1 MGVGADLLQMQQ
13 IDLAVV
19 RERQSLS
26 EMPELR
32 ELAKKRTSRAKLKAE
47 AVKLMAQ
54 RKDVETELAELDE
67 EERVCTEGVAAAQ
80 ARPVDRSDYRQVQDL
95 QEELANFAK
104 RLDKAAFSRGEV
116 RERLAEARERE
127 DKLAAYIKRF
137 EDSIVADTRA
147 ARERAAGVQ
156 ARIDEM
162 LAERERLAR
171 RIPADVLATY
181 DAASKRFDGLAVEQ
195 LEGRVPSVCRTTLQ
209 PASLDVLQHGGEVSE
224 CPYCHRMIVC
234 GVEARS

>member
-54 RKDVETELAELDE
+54 RKDVETELAELEE

-80 ARPVDRSDYRQVQDL
+80 ARPVNRSDYRQVQDL
-95 QEELANFAK
+95 QEELASFAK
-104 RLDKAAFSRGEV
+104 RLDKATFSRGEV

-181 DAASKRFDGLAVEQ
+181 DTASKRFDGLAVEQ

-234 GVEARS
+234 GAEARS